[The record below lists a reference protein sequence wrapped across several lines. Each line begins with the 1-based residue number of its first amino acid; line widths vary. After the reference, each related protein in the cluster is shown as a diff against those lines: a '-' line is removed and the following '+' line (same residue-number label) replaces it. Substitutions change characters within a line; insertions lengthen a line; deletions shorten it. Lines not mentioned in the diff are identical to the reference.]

1 MILDKVIF
9 PDLSPRSLKI
19 FSAICGLYRL
29 GGGSSEGVFYFWSDE
44 TQECNPCTVCPQVGY
59 NTLHS
64 DDDVDDDNDDDHHND

>member
-9 PDLSPRSLKI
+9 PDLSYRRDI
-19 FSAICGLYRL
+19 NFSAICGLYRL
-29 GGGSSEGVFYFWSDE
+29 GGGSSEGVFYFWSEE

-64 DDDVDDDNDDDHHND
+64 DDDVEDDNDDDHHND